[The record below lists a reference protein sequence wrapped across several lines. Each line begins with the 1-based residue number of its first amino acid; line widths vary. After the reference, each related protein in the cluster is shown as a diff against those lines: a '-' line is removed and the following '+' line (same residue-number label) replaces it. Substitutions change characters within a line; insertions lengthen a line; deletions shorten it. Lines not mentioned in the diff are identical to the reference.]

1 MVYRGAN
8 TAAPPDMRRAV
19 HAGDRFPVA
28 GKKTRIDF
36 AADAAPLTD
45 SPFAALAAAAGARDA
60 ETTPAPGVT
69 AAKAWKIMRTRK
81 GGWPLRVEKRPS
93 GKVVTVV
100 SNVTA
105 GHEALLAELKKRCAA
120 GGKVTDGG
128 LEIQG
133 DHAVKIAA
141 FLDQSA

>member
-1 MVYRGAN
+1 
-8 TAAPPDMRRAV
+8 
-19 HAGDRFPVA
+19 VA
-28 GKKTRIDF
+28 GKRSRIDF

-45 SPFAALAAAAGARDA
+45 SPFAALAGRAGESPGVA
-60 ETTPAPGVT
+60 PAPPRETVVL
-69 AAKAWKIMRTRK
+69 AWKIMRTRK

-105 GHEALLAELKKRCAA
+105 GQEALLSELKKRCAA

-141 FLDQSA
+141 FLDESA